1 MERSQLFYSKYCEHS
16 KNILEELNK
25 SGFHD
30 KFEFICI
37 DKRVTD
43 KNIIYILDN
52 NKPFI
57 EQSNIYFFLTYDDY
71 S

>member
-30 KFEFICI
+30 KFEWV
-37 DKRVTD
+37 K
-43 KNIIYILDN
+43 L
-52 NKPFI
+52 
-57 EQSNIYFFLTYDDY
+57 L
-71 S
+71 